1 MRENRSLPRN
11 GVMHYKGLQG
21 ILGTDENGLNC
32 VGGLTGVLLLLF
44 GRSVVSTSFAT
55 PWPVVC
61 QAPLSRGFPRRE
73 YWSGLPFPS
82 PGDLLRSGIKPMSTA
97 LQVDSL
103 PQSHQGS
110 LTSTYI
116 CQNSSNCI
124 LEIYAVYCVCCASV
138 KLKKI

>member
-44 GRSVVSTSFAT
+44 GLSVVSTSFAT

-73 YWSGLPFPS
+73 YWSGLPFP
-82 PGDLLRSGIKPMSTA
+82 
-97 LQVDSL
+97 L
-103 PQSHQGS
+103 PSVHFYTLKKHSSACQGS
-110 LTSTYI
+110 
-116 CQNSSNCI
+116 NP
-124 LEIYAVYCVCCASV
+124 
-138 KLKKI
+138 LKVSLVV

>member
-1 MRENRSLPRN
+1 
-11 GVMHYKGLQG
+11 MHYKGLQG

-82 PGDLLRSGIKPMSTA
+82 PGDLPDSGIEPPSLLSPARAGGFFTTSATWETLA
-97 LQVDSL
+97 LVR
-103 PQSHQGS
+103 G
-110 LTSTYI
+110 
-116 CQNSSNCI
+116 
-124 LEIYAVYCVCCASV
+124 VFKV
-138 KLKKI
+138 KFLGTLGNV